1 MQAIKSTPPNNSG
14 NLIFLSL
21 FLLLLAFFI
30 LLNALATIEET
41 KARKV
46 LTSVATTFR
55 SVVDF
60 KTDAQILISDLGP
73 TPQAYEV
80 LDALQQ
86 LWITSAPIIKVEKL
100 TRGQIME
107 MTLPVNEL
115 FLGGQAV
122 LRADREPLFDRT
134 SLLLGLAS
142 GGGATEIQVVLGVA
156 RDQAVLT
163 TPEGRLAVDRAGNLA
178 AAFVDRETPEDRVI
192 VGVQEGDPKMLR
204 VRFEVRDPAH
214 AQATFKSGGAE

>member
-1 MQAIKSTPPNNSG
+1 MQAIKSAPPNNSG

-55 SVVDF
+55 SVVDS
-60 KTDAQILISDLGP
+60 KTQAQILISDLGP
-73 TPQAYEV
+73 TPQANEV

-86 LWITSAPIIKVEKL
+86 LWITSAPIAKVEKL

-107 MTLPVNEL
+107 LTLPVNEL
-115 FLGGQAV
+115 FLGGKAI

-134 SLLLGLAS
+134 SLLLGLGS
-142 GGGATEIQVVLGVA
+142 NGGATEVRVMLGVT
-156 RDQAVLT
+156 RDQGILS
-163 TPEGRLAVDRAGNLA
+163 TPEGRLAVDRAGKIA
-178 AAFVDRETPEDRVI
+178 AALVDHETPEDRVI
-192 VGVQEGDPKMLR
+192 VGVQESDPKKLR
-204 VRFEVRDPAH
+204 VQFEIRDPAH
-214 AQATFKSGGAE
+214 AHATFKSGADK

>member
-55 SVVDF
+55 SVVDS

-86 LWITSAPIIKVEKL
+86 LWITSAPIAKVEKL

-115 FLGGQAV
+115 FLGGQAI

-134 SLLLGLAS
+134 SLLLGLAA
-142 GGGATEIQVVLGVA
+142 GGGATEVQIILGVT
-156 RDQAVLT
+156 RDQAVLS
-163 TPEGRLAVDRAGNLA
+163 TPEGRLAVNRVGNLA
-178 AAFVDRETPEDRVI
+178 AAFIDHETPEDRI
-192 VGVQEGDPKMLR
+192 IIGVRECDPKTLR
-204 VRFEVRDPAH
+204 VRFEIRDPAH
-214 AQATFKSGGAE
+214 AQATFKSGGTE

>member
-214 AQATFKSGGAE
+214 AQATFKSGGPE

>member
-1 MQAIKSTPPNNSG
+1 MQAIKSTPPSNSG

-163 TPEGRLAVDRAGNLA
+163 MPAGRLAVDRAGNLA

-214 AQATFKSGGAE
+214 AQATFKSGGPE

>member
-178 AAFVDRETPEDRVI
+178 AAFVDRETPEDRVV

>member
-1 MQAIKSTPPNNSG
+1 MQAIKSTPPSNSG

-60 KTDAQILISDLGP
+60 KTDAQILISELGP

-107 MTLPVNEL
+107 MTFPVNEL

-214 AQATFKSGGAE
+214 AQATFKSGGSE

>member
-1 MQAIKSTPPNNSG
+1 MQAIKKVPPNNSG

-55 SVVDF
+55 SVVDS
-60 KTDAQILISDLGP
+60 KTQAQILISDLGP

-86 LWITSAPIIKVEKL
+86 LWITSAPIAKVEKL

-107 MTLPVNEL
+107 MRLPVNEL
-115 FLGGQAV
+115 FLGGEAV
-122 LRADREPLFDRT
+122 LRADREDLFDRT
-134 SLLLGLAS
+134 SLLLGIHS
-142 GGGATEIQVVLGVA
+142 GGGATEVQVVLGVR
-156 RDQAVLT
+156 RDENTLSAAD
-163 TPEGRLAVDRAGNLA
+163 GRLAVDRAAKIA
-178 AAFVDRETPEDRVI
+178 AAFVDHDTPEDRVLI
-192 VGVQEGDPKMLR
+192 GVREGDPKMLR
-204 VRFEVRDPAH
+204 VRFEIRDPAASH
-214 AQATFKSGGAE
+214 VTFASGDDE

>member
-1 MQAIKSTPPNNSG
+1 MQAIKNGPPNNSG

-55 SVVDF
+55 SVVDS
-60 KTDAQILISDLGP
+60 KTQAQILISDLGP

-86 LWITSAPIIKVEKL
+86 LWITSAPITKVEKL

-115 FLGGQAV
+115 FLGGEAV
-122 LRADREPLFDRT
+122 LRADRESLFDRT
-134 SLLLGLAS
+134 SLLLGLQS
-142 GGGATEIQVVLGVA
+142 GGGATEVRVVFGVR
-156 RDQAVLT
+156 RDADILST
-163 TPEGRLAVDRAGNLA
+163 ADGRMAVDRAA
-178 AAFVDRETPEDRVI
+178 IMATAFVDHDTPEDRVLI
-192 VGVQEGDPKMLR
+192 GVQEGDPKMLR
-204 VRFEVRDPAH
+204 VRFEIRDPANSH
-214 AQATFKSGGAE
+214 VTFAHGDDE

>member
-55 SVVDF
+55 SVVDS

-86 LWITSAPIIKVEKL
+86 LWITSAPITKVEKL

-115 FLGGQAV
+115 FLG
-122 LRADREPLFDRT
+122 D
-134 SLLLGLAS
+134 
-142 GGGATEIQVVLGVA
+142 
-156 RDQAVLT
+156 
-163 TPEGRLAVDRAGNLA
+163 GRHWHEVS
-178 AAFVDRETPEDRVI
+178 
-192 VGVQEGDPKMLR
+192 
-204 VRFEVRDPAH
+204 VR
-214 AQATFKSGGAE
+214 

>member
-1 MQAIKSTPPNNSG
+1 MQAIKSTPPSNSG

-214 AQATFKSGGAE
+214 AQATFKSGGPE

>member
-1 MQAIKSTPPNNSG
+1 MQAIKSAPPNNSG

-55 SVVDF
+55 SVVDS
-60 KTDAQILISDLGP
+60 KTQAQILISDLGP
-73 TPQAYEV
+73 TPQANEV

-86 LWITSAPIIKVEKL
+86 LWITSAPIAKVEKL

-115 FLGGQAV
+115 FLGGKAM

-134 SLLLGLAS
+134 SLLLGLKS
-142 GGGATEIQVVLGVA
+142 GGGATEVRIVLGVT
-156 RDQAVLT
+156 RDQGILSS
-163 TPEGRLAVDRAGNLA
+163 PEGRLAVDRAGQLA
-178 AAFVDRETPEDRVI
+178 AAFVDHETPEDRVT
-192 VGVQEGDPKMLR
+192 VGVQEGDPKKLR
-204 VRFEVRDPAH
+204 VRFEIRDPAQ
-214 AQATFKSGGAE
+214 AQATFKSGGDK

>member
-86 LWITSAPIIKVEKL
+86 LLITSAPIIKVEKL

-107 MTLPVNEL
+107 MTLTVNEL

-156 RDQAVLT
+156 RDQADLT

-178 AAFVDRETPEDRVI
+178 AAFVDRETPEDRVV

-204 VRFEVRDPAH
+204 VRCEVRDPAH
-214 AQATFKSGGAE
+214 AQAPF